1 MTTLNRTFGVLTC
14 ALFLGACG
22 PSSTDIC
29 DKMIEL
35 AKKEGGSDAM
45 VKKLEKDRGECIAAM
60 DSAKEMQGA
69 VKFKETGDC
78 IMDAASFKDAVQC
91 RE

>member
-1 MTTLNRTFGVLTC
+1 MTTLHKTFGVLTC

-35 AKKEGGSDAM
+35 AKKEGSDAM
-45 VKKLEKDRGECIAAM
+45 VKKLEEDRGECIAAM

-69 VKFKETGDC
+69 MKFKESGNC
-78 IMDAASFKDAVQC
+78 IMDAATFKDAIQC